1 MDRNT
6 ILAIVLSLAIIV
18 IYTRFITPVP
28 KNVRNKEVSAPE
40 QLESQETTATPNP
53 KQPQD
58 EGVIEVKRS
67 LPIGKLS
74 TSKTETMDVAFS
86 DRGGCIAEVILRRS
100 GVIKKRAIQIICPLS
115 IGMQPI
121 AASIQG
127 SVNVDYDSPY
137 ELVQEKSEGR
147 ELSFRHQF
155 GALSVTKSYYLSA
168 QGFVIKSNIELMNS
182 GNDQISIPGGV
193 EICGGV
199 IEALTQGEKDSFI
212 GIDALS
218 EDGKVQRIAGTKLSK
233 PKFYNGKLRW
243 LCIRNQFF
251 ASVLKSGSGIA
262 GYSARKVKIEN
273 GLDGVQAAIHTEGI
287 MLKPAQ
293 KMVIPLEIYIGPK
306 EYSALEAFGAAGVI
320 DFGWFGFLGKW
331 ILYALNALY
340 RLCGNYGVAII
351 LLTVII
357 RLLLYPLNQKSFR
370 SMKAMQTLQPKITVL
385 QEKFKG
391 DPKKKQEEMMK
402 IYREHGVNPAGGC
415 LPLVLQFPILIAFFR
430 VLQNAVELWG
440 APFCLWIKDLS
451 EPDALMKLT
460 TGNVTVP
467 LIGKVME
474 GKSVIFINVL
484 PILMLVVFYIQQKM
498 TPASGMA
505 ASPEQAQQQKMMN
518 YVMPF
523 MFGIIFYNMPAGLN
537 LYFAVSTMLGILQ
550 QKYMIR

>member
-6 ILAIVLSLAIIV
+6 ILAIVISLAIILV
-18 IYTRFITPVP
+18 YTRFITPVP
-28 KNVRNKEVSAPE
+28 KKLPDKEIPVPE
-40 QLESQETTATPNP
+40 QAENQETTTSPNP
-53 KQPQD
+53 KQAQD
-58 EGVIEVKRS
+58 EGVIEVKKS
-67 LPIGKLS
+67 LPSGKLS
-74 TSKTETMDVAFS
+74 TSKTDTMDVAFS
-86 DRGGCIAEVILRRS
+86 DKGGCIAEVTLRRS
-100 GVIKKRAIQIICPLS
+100 GVIKKGPIQLVCPLS
-115 IGMQPI
+115 VGMQPI
-121 AASIQG
+121 ATSILG
-127 SVNVDYDSPY
+127 SVTVDYDSPY
-137 ELVQEKSEGR
+137 ELVPGKSEGR
-147 ELSFRHQF
+147 EISFRHQF

-182 GNDQISIPGGV
+182 GSDQISIPGGV

-199 IEALTQGEKDSFI
+199 VEALTQGEKDSFI

-218 EDGKVQRIAGTKLSK
+218 EDGKVQRIAATKLSK
-233 PKFYNGKLRW
+233 PKSFNRKLRW

-251 ASVLKSGSGIA
+251 ASVLKSSSGIA
-262 GYSARKVKIEN
+262 GYSARKIKIEN
-273 GLDGVQAAIHTEGI
+273 GLDGVQAAIRTEGI

-357 RLLLYPLNQKSFR
+357 RLILYPLNQKSFR
-370 SMKAMQTLQPKITVL
+370 SMKEMQKLQPKIAVL
-385 QEKFKG
+385 QEKYKG
-391 DPKKKQEEMMK
+391 DAKKKQEEMMK

-415 LPLVLQFPILIAFFR
+415 LPLLLQFPILIAFFR

-440 APFCLWIKDLS
+440 APFILWIKDLS
-451 EPDALMKLT
+451 EPDALMKVA

-467 LIGKVME
+467 LIGKIIE

-484 PILMLVVFYIQQKM
+484 PILMLVVFFIQQKM

-505 ASPEQAQQQKMMN
+505 ASREQEQQQKLMS

-523 MFGIIFYNMPAGLN
+523 MFGIIFYNMPSGLN
-537 LYFAVSTMLGILQ
+537 LYFAVSTLLGILQ